1 MCRLLAAIGLNPRG
15 GWLTDVFKAFVE
27 SSRRDDYL
35 AKLTEGRSFS
45 HDDGWGIA
53 GVGIAGSEYAVLYH
67 RSLLPIF
74 HSHSEAELEFILD
87 RLRRYDKIYFIS
99 HARKSSRREPYGEE
113 FVHPF
118 KYEFE
123 KGVAWFAHNGG
134 VDKRSLGKVL
144 KVNHLL
150 RVDSDIAGLFIVDRL
165 SKCTSEIGEC
175 VADAYKELT
184 GYVPE
189 GGALNTL
196 LLLLSETGPRLY
208 VSYFYKEATKGI
220 DRLYRDYYKVFSL
233 ESDDYIAVSS
243 STLLNYY
250 NTSNVREL
258 EEGLYE
264 LSERGLRKLSTL
276 GG

>member
-1 MCRLLAAIGLNPRG
+1 MCRLLAAVGLNPRG
-15 GWLTDVFKAFVE
+15 GWLTDIFKAFVE

-35 AKLTEGRSFS
+35 ARLTGGRSLS

-53 GVGIAGSEYAVLYH
+53 GVGAAGPEYAVLYH

-74 HSHSEAELEFILD
+74 HTHSRAELELIVE
-87 RLRRYDKIYFIS
+87 RLRRYDKIYFIA
-99 HARKSSRREPYGEE
+99 HARKAGRREPYGEE

-118 KYEFE
+118 KYEFG
-123 KGVAWFAHNGG
+123 KSVAWFAHNGG
-134 VDKRSLGKVL
+134 VDKKSLGKVL
-144 KVNHLL
+144 NVNHLS
-150 RVDSDIAGLFIVDRL
+150 RVDSDIAGLFIVDKL
-165 SKCTSEIGEC
+165 SKCTGEIGEC
-175 VADAYKELT
+175 VADAYEELT
-184 GYVPE
+184 RYVPE

-196 LLLLSETGPRLY
+196 LLLLSESGPRLY
-208 VSYFYKEATKGI
+208 VSYFYKETAREV

-250 NTSNVREL
+250 NTGNVREL

-264 LSERGLRKLSTL
+264 LSEKGLRKLSTL